1 MRIATAGLMHEANTF
16 SAVPADLAQWERA
29 GILEGAQIIEQYA
42 TAQATVSGFLA
53 LDHHADVEIV
63 PLLSSK
69 ITPMGPITAEAFEH
83 LVDRMLQ
90 LLKDQGPW
98 DGVLLA
104 LHGAAVAEEFPDADG
119 EILRRVREVVGPD
132 TPVGVTL
139 DMHANISPQMVAHA
153 DVMTVYQTNPHVDA
167 RGQALRA
174 AELIRDT
181 VAGRVRPTTSLE
193 MIPVAINIL
202 RQGTDDFPMR
212 DLLSAAREAEQES
225 GVLSISVVEGYPYA
239 DVPEMGMSIVV
250 ITDDDAAQAERIAAS
265 LAQQTWDMR
274 EEFLGAASGVE
285 EALRHA
291 DSAEHFPVVLLDTGD
306 NVGAGSP
313 ADSTH
318 LLAAAQRLG
327 VRELF
332 ISLCDPESVQACVA
346 AGVGA
351 EIELS
356 VGGKTDDLHGQPVTV
371 RGRVRV
377 LTDGKWEDPGAT
389 HGGFRFFDTGTGAL
403 LRTEDGHDVLL
414 TSHPQGNVSL
424 QQLRAVGLEPTQQ
437 RIIIA
442 KGVNSPRAAFEPI
455 AAEMIYV
462 ATPGVTSADLSTFRY
477 TNRRPMYPFQAD
489 VDWSPAPADR
499 AGHKSSSTA

>member
-29 GILEGAQIIEQYA
+29 GILEGAQIIEQYT
-42 TAQATVSGFLA
+42 TAQATVSGFIA
-53 LDHHADVEIV
+53 IDHHANVENV

-69 ITPMGPITAEAFEH
+69 ITPMGPITAEAFANP
-83 LVDRMLQ
+83 VDRMLQ
-90 LLKDQGPW
+90 LLKHQGPW
-98 DGVLLA
+98 DEVLLA
-104 LHGAAVAEEFPDADG
+104 VLDAAVPEEYQEGDG
-119 EILRRVREVVGPD
+119 AILRRVREVVGPD
-132 TPVGVTL
+132 TPMGVTL

-181 VAGRVRPTTSLE
+181 VAGRVRPTTALE

-274 EEFLGAASGVE
+274 EEFLGAAPGVE

-332 ISLCDPESVQACVA
+332 ISLSTEESVQACVA

-351 EIELS
+351 GVALA
-356 VGGKTDDLHGQPVTV
+356 VGGKSGALQGQSVPALG
-371 RGRVRV
+371 RGR
-377 LTDGKWEDPGAT
+377 
-389 HGGFRFFDTGTGAL
+389 
-403 LRTEDGHDVLL
+403 LR
-414 TSHPQGNVSL
+414 
-424 QQLRAVGLEPTQQ
+424 
-437 RIIIA
+437 
-442 KGVNSPRAAFEPI
+442 
-455 AAEMIYV
+455 
-462 ATPGVTSADLSTFRY
+462 
-477 TNRRPMYPFQAD
+477 
-489 VDWSPAPADR
+489 
-499 AGHKSSSTA
+499 